1 MSGDDRMDRDDSG
14 PATST
19 TSTTGMALG
28 RADSQQLL
36 VLPLMSYTAITTDRE
51 MATSF
56 VRQLLQAASKMIPTR
71 EWSAQDLRDILGFVL
86 EGGVDPVPTLEGRY
100 LRKRLKEQLARAERY
115 SEPFSLMF
123 VSLGENADAIHHQGL
138 VDLLME
144 RLRRSDMVFLY
155 RRRVAIILPHTNEKA
170 AEGLIAR
177 IRTLAAATI
186 PPEVAIETLVR
197 TYPSAEF
204 SHPAEVLD
212 WAEDQLR

>member
-1 MSGDDRMDRDDSG
+1 MSGDERMDRDDQG
-14 PATST
+14 PGTST
-19 TSTTGMALG
+19 TSTTGMSLG

-36 VLPLMSYTAITTDRE
+36 VLPLMSYTAVTTDRE

-56 VRQLLQAASKMIPTR
+56 VRQLLQASSKMIPTR
-71 EWSAQDLRDILGFVL
+71 EWSAQDLRDILGYVL

-115 SEPFSLMF
+115 QEPFSLMF
-123 VSLGENADAIHHQGL
+123 VNLSDNADTIHHQGL

-170 AEGLIAR
+170 AEGLVAR
-177 IRTLAAATI
+177 IRTLATATI
-186 PPEVAIETLVR
+186 PPEVTIDMLVR

-204 SHPAEVLD
+204 GHPSEVLD

>member
-1 MSGDDRMDRDDSG
+1 MNGDDRMIRDEPG
-14 PATST
+14 AVTSS
-19 TSTTGMALG
+19 TSTTGMSVG
-28 RADSQQLL
+28 RADSQQVL
-36 VLPLMSYTAITTDRE
+36 VLPLMSYTAVTTDRE

-56 VRQLLQAASKMIPTR
+56 VRLLLQAASKMIPTR

-86 EGGVDPVPTLEGRY
+86 EGGVDPVPMLEGRY

-115 SEPFSLMF
+115 HEPFSLMF
-123 VSLGENADAIHHQGL
+123 VTLGENADPIHHQGL

-177 IRTLAAATI
+177 IRALAAATI
-186 PPEVAIETLVR
+186 PSDVTIEMLVR
-197 TYPSAEF
+197 TYPSGAF
-204 SHPAEVLD
+204 AQPAEVLD

>member
-1 MSGDDRMDRDDSG
+1 MDRDDSG

-186 PPEVAIETLVR
+186 PPDVAIETLVR

>member
-1 MSGDDRMDRDDSG
+1 MSGDDRMDRDDQG
-14 PATST
+14 PGTST

-36 VLPLMSYTAITTDRE
+36 VLPLMSYTAVTTDRE

-71 EWSAQDLRDILGFVL
+71 EWSTQDLRDILGYVL
-86 EGGVDPVPTLEGRY
+86 EGGADPVPTLEGRY

-115 SEPFSLMF
+115 QEPFSLMF
-123 VSLGENADAIHHQGL
+123 VSLSENADTIHHQGL

-177 IRTLAAATI
+177 IRSLATATI
-186 PPEVAIETLVR
+186 PPEVTIDMLVR

-204 SHPAEVLD
+204 GNPAEVLD
-212 WAEDQLR
+212 FAEDQLR